1 MPAALALTRRATL
14 ATLAAPAIAQAQGA
28 PWPAR
33 PVRIL
38 VAWTP
43 GGGVDVPIR
52 LLVPKMQGVLG
63 QPVVVENR
71 GGASGSIGAAFVAQQ
86 PADGYTLLADA
97 AAHVSNGSLMRGLSF
112 DYATA
117 FAPVTQVSVL
127 PHLLVVKPDFPAR
140 TLAELIALAKQRPG
154 ELTYASSGIAAGP
167 HLASAMLARQA
178 GIEVVHVPY
187 RGSAAAM
194 ADVLA
199 GQVSFNFSTIPQA
212 SPLVQ
217 EGRLRALA
225 VSTRER
231 LAALPDVPTVAE
243 QGFPG
248 FELNEWVALWVPATT
263 PPAIIAR
270 LHEAAAAA
278 LAEPAVRRRYAEI
291 GILPVGSTPAQLAAF
306 AAEQRAR
313 LTELI
318 RVENIRLE

>member
-1 MPAALALTRRATL
+1 M
-14 ATLAAPAIAQAQGA
+14 
-28 PWPAR
+28 
-33 PVRIL
+33 
-38 VAWTP
+38 
-43 GGGVDVPIR
+43 R
-52 LLVPKMQGVLG
+52 LP
-63 QPVVVENR
+63 
-71 GGASGSIGAAFVAQQ
+71 
-86 PADGYTLLADA
+86 
-97 AAHVSNGSLMRGLSF
+97 F
-112 DYATA
+112 DYAQA

-154 ELTYASSGIAAGP
+154 QLTYASSGIAAGP
-167 HLASAMLARQA
+167 HLASAMLARLA

-199 GQVSFNFSTIPQA
+199 GNVSFNFSTIPQA
-212 SPLVQ
+212 SPLVR

-225 VSTRER
+225 VSTRDR
-231 LAALPDVPTVAE
+231 LEALPDVPTVAE

-248 FELNEWVALWVPATT
+248 FELNEWVALWVPAGT

-278 LAEPAVRRRYAEI
+278 LAEESVRRRYAEI

-306 AAEQRAR
+306 AAEQRTR

-318 RVENIRLE
+318 RAENIRLE

>member
-1 MPAALALTRRATL
+1 MAAETTFTRRAALAG
-14 ATLAAPAIAQAQGA
+14 LAAPAVAQAQA
-28 PWPAR
+28 PAWPTR
-33 PVRIL
+33 PVRIV

-43 GGGVDVPIR
+43 GGGVDVPVR
-52 LLVPKMQGVLG
+52 LLLPKMQEVLG
-63 QPVVVENR
+63 QPIVVENR
-71 GGASGSIGAAFVAQQ
+71 GGASGSIGATHVSQQ
-86 PADGYTLLADA
+86 PPDGYTVLADA
-97 AAHVSNGSLMRGLSF
+97 AAHVSNNSLMRLPF
-112 DYATA
+112 DYAQA
-117 FAPVTQVSVL
+117 FTPVTQVSVL

-154 ELTYASSGIAAGP
+154 QLTYASSGIAAGP
-167 HLASAMLARQA
+167 HLASAMLARLA

-199 GQVSFNFSTIPQA
+199 SNVSFNFSTIPQA
-212 SPLVQ
+212 SPLVR

-248 FELNEWVALWVPATT
+248 FELNEWVALWVPAGT

-278 LAEPAVRRRYAEI
+278 LAEDSVRRRYAEI

-306 AAEQRAR
+306 AAEQRTR
-313 LTELI
+313 LTDLI
-318 RVENIRLE
+318 RAENIRLE